1 VVPYPDDLAPA
12 PARACRHRVRPKP
25 RHLAVA
31 NRPACLAYEFGDGS
45 HAKARTRHP
54 TSGTLEADPARVE
67 ANQRA
72 IVEIL
77 ARGLSITLTQG
88 SCFSANSARELPMV
102 VGDTVCSK
110 LLARRSPA

>member
-1 VVPYPDDLAPA
+1 
-12 PARACRHRVRPKP
+12 
-25 RHLAVA
+25 
-31 NRPACLAYEFGDGS
+31 
-45 HAKARTRHP
+45 
-54 TSGTLEADPARVE
+54 VE